1 MEFNISKG
9 MKTTLEIVVRTK
21 DTASSYGSGKVDV
34 FATPAMIA
42 LMEKTAKTVVDGWLE
57 KDFSTVG
64 IAISTN
70 HIKATPVGMKVK
82 CEAIVEEFDGRKI
95 EFKVRAWDET
105 GEIGEGCHTRYIIN
119 VDKFM
124 SKLK

>member
-1 MEFNISKG
+1 MEFNISNG
-9 MKTTLEIVVRTK
+9 MKTTLEITVGK
-21 DTASSYGSGKVDV
+21 EDTASSYGSGAVEV

-42 LMEKTAKTVVDGWLE
+42 LMENTAKTVVDECLE
-57 KDFSTVG
+57 EDFTTVG

-70 HIKATPVGMKVK
+70 HIKATPIGMKVK
-82 CEAIVEEFDGRKI
+82 CEATVEKVEGKKI
-95 EFKVRAWDET
+95 EFKVIAWDEV
-105 GEIGEGCHTRYIIN
+105 GKIGEGCHTRYIIN

>member
-1 MEFNISKG
+1 MEFNISNG
-9 MKTTLEIVVRTK
+9 MKTTLEITVGKK
-21 DTASSYGSGKVDV
+21 DTASSYGSGAVDV

-42 LMEKTAKTVVDGWLE
+42 LMENTAKAVVDEYINEGYT
-57 KDFSTVG
+57 TVG

-70 HIKATPVGMKVK
+70 HIKATPIGMKVK
-82 CEAIVEEFDGRKI
+82 CEATVENVDGKKI
-95 EFKVRAWDET
+95 EFKVIAWDEV
-105 GEIGEGCHTRYIIN
+105 GKIGEGCHTRYIIN